1 MKHKNATIND
11 IAQLA
16 GTSIGTVSLALR
28 GSTRISAETKKRVR
42 EAAEKLDYQTSFV
55 GSLLSTAHPKILGL
69 LCYLSQESHIN
80 YRTRIIEKA
89 EAQGFYVVTENMDGQ
104 DNPMDAIRKLNQ
116 FRCQA
121 LIVIDPGTVRGI
133 DADRLDVPT
142 VTIGQ
147 SPCFA
152 TSDVVTSN
160 NEVGMYQIC
169 EHLKTLGHTN
179 VIYVDGPAG
188 LSATVR
194 RQAFEKHARTF
205 GLKYLV
211 VAGGAEI
218 DSGFSA
224 VSDLIS
230 SNQLSVAQNSNEVS
244 AFPTAFICYNDLCAE
259 GAIIA
264 LLQNGYAIPENFS
277 VVGFDNSAC
286 AKTRALDL
294 TSVERQVEIVAQN
307 AVQLAI
313 DHAQRASKKL
323 PSGGEYTPQVIEVD
337 TFLVPRGSTSQARKR
352 LNNTTNK
359 R

>member
-1 MKHKNATIND
+1 MKRKNATIND
-11 IAQLA
+11 IARLA

-28 GSTRISAETKKRVR
+28 GSTRISSETKKRVR

-80 YRTRIIEKA
+80 YRTQIIENS
-89 EAQGFYVVTENMDGQ
+89 ESRGFYVVTENMDGHV
-104 DNPMDAIRKLNQ
+104 NPMDAIRKLSQ

-133 DADRLDVPT
+133 DADRIHVPT

-147 SPCFA
+147 SPAFA

-160 NEVGMYQIC
+160 NEAGMRQIC
-169 EHLKTLGHTN
+169 EHLRSFDHTR
-179 VIYVDGPAG
+179 VIYIDGPTG
-188 LSATVR
+188 LSAKVR
-194 RQAFEKHARTF
+194 RQAFEKHAKMF
-205 GLKYLV
+205 GLEYDV

-224 VSDLIS
+224 VSDLVS
-230 SNQLSVAQNSNEVS
+230 SGRLSAAQTSNRVPTS
-244 AFPTAFICYNDLCAE
+244 PTAFICYNDLCAE
-259 GAIIA
+259 GAVIA
-264 LLQNGYAIPENFS
+264 LLQNGYSIPEDFS

-294 TSVERQVEIVAQN
+294 TSVDRQVGIVSQH

-313 DHAQRASKKL
+313 DHVLALQET
-323 PSGGEYTPQVIEVD
+323 SGKFTADDERTPKVIEVD
-337 TFLVPRGSTSQARKR
+337 TFLVPRGSTSQARK
-352 LNNTTNK
+352 
-359 R
+359 